1 MSDGKSYRAG
11 FAALVGAPNVGKSSI
26 INALI
31 EERVAAVSDKPQTT
45 RNAVRCV
52 LSTDDYQLVIVDTPG
67 MHKPRFALGEF
78 MTREIESA
86 LDSVDVVCL
95 VVEAGRPLGPNGER
109 ICSLLLRAGRPLVL
123 AANKID
129 KLPAGSRG
137 EDFWRWLEPIQ
148 AQVSPAAVVPV
159 SALNGTNLDVLRDE
173 LTKRLPEGE
182 AIYPDD
188 VLMDSTERF
197 LAEEI
202 IRERILH
209 STEQEVPH
217 SVAVIVED
225 FKSPDEYPEL
235 KRAVIRADVIVER
248 PGQKGILIGEGG
260 SKLKQIKSE
269 ARAEME
275 RRFGYP
281 VTLDLWVKVKPGW
294 RKSITEIQRA
304 GYRR

>member
-1 MSDGKSYRAG
+1 MSDGRPFRAG

-26 INALI
+26 INALLG
-31 EERVAAVSDKPQTT
+31 EHAVAVSGKPQTT

-52 LSTDDYQLVIVDTPG
+52 LTTEDCQLVIVDTPG
-67 MHKPRFALGEF
+67 AHKPRFALGEF
-78 MTREIESA
+78 MTQEIESA
-86 LDSVDVVCL
+86 LESVDVLCF
-95 VVEAGRPLGPNGER
+95 VVEAGRPLGENGER
-109 ICSLLLRAGRPLVL
+109 IWDRIERTGLPVVL

-129 KLPAGSRG
+129 RLSPDDGG
-137 EDFWRWLEPIQ
+137 EDFRRWLEFIRV
-148 AQVSPAAVVPV
+148 QVRLAAAVPV
-159 SALNGTNLDVLRDE
+159 SALYGTNIEALRDE
-173 LTKRLPEGE
+173 LANRLPEGE

-188 VLMDSTERF
+188 ILMDTTERF

-202 IRERILH
+202 IRERILL

-217 SVAVIVED
+217 SAAVRVEE
-225 FKSPDEYPEL
+225 FRSPDEYPEL
-235 KRAVIRADVIVER
+235 KRAVIRADIIVER

-260 SKLKQIKSE
+260 SKLKQVKSE

-294 RKSITEIQRA
+294 RKSITGIQGA